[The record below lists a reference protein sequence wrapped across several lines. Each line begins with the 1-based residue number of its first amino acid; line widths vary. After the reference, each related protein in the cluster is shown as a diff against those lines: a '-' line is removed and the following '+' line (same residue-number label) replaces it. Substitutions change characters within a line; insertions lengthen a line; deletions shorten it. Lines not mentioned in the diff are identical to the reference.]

1 MSIHPC
7 EQLAQVSTNHL
18 DDFTTNTQTIP
29 FIEPI
34 TTNEYTVKDSFSF
47 AKEVVNFD
55 SKLFM
60 SSLDV
65 TSLFT
70 NIPLNETTNIICDE
84 LFKDKE
90 LISGM
95 DKNVFRELLV

>member
-1 MSIHPC
+1 MIGTP
-7 EQLAQVSTNHL
+7 TNNL
-18 DDFTTNTQTIP
+18 SKFLIP

-60 SSLDV
+60 SSLDI

-70 NIPLNETTNIICDE
+70 NIPLI
-84 LFKDKE
+84 KKRR
-90 LISGM
+90 SH
-95 DKNVFRELLV
+95 

>member
-1 MSIHPC
+1 MC
-7 EQLAQVSTNHL
+7 
-18 DDFTTNTQTIP
+18 
-29 FIEPI
+29 
-34 TTNEYTVKDSFSF
+34 TVKDSFSF

-65 TSLFT
+65 ASLFT

-95 DKNVFRELLV
+95 DKNVFRELLVLAMEETCFFLWEAVQAM